1 MGLEST
7 SARMNAI
14 GRSMVMT
21 GKVKTAEETL
31 RQIEDVQA
39 EDIQE
44 ILPLL
49 FDRKNW
55 RAAQWENTRRRAAG
69 DYGLKESTKKRFGR
83 FFCWLGSL

>member
-1 MGLEST
+1 MCLEST

-49 FDRKNW
+49 FDREKLAGSAVGKIQEDEL
-55 RAAQWENTRRRAAG
+55 RAIMG
-69 DYGLKESTKKRFGR
+69 
-83 FFCWLGSL
+83 